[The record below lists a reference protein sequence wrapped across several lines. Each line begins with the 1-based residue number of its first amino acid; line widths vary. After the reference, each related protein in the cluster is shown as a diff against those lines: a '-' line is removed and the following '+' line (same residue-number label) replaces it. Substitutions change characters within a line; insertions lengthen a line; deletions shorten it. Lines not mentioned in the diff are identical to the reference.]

1 MNQLN
6 QPENLYLNLHMKIK
20 NNDYYEKLYV
30 RLLRTYDLK
39 RTNHNQVEW
48 YNIYSKSHPDYK
60 SDYKDLI
67 YKCFDNN
74 ENIKDFGFQFNSE
87 EELLINLDLRG
98 I

>member
-1 MNQLN
+1 
-6 QPENLYLNLHMKIK
+6 MKIK

-30 RLLRTYDLK
+30 RLLRAYDLK
-39 RTNHNQVEW
+39 RNNHTQVEW

-60 SDYKDLI
+60 NYYKDLI